1 MRELY
6 AQLYD
11 KVSFRLRQECVLAD
25 GSASYVGNYS
35 LTSCEETQSRVRW
48 QRLAED
54 NTRRA
59 DTEECVSESQTR
71 SRTVTVDGPGDFSPW
86 IGVNVSSNGGLING
100 EYSIFD
106 TALHIETA
114 ILVHRR
120 KGQTKRGLF
129 SMKM

>member
-1 MRELY
+1 
-6 AQLYD
+6 
-11 KVSFRLRQECVLAD
+11 VLAD

-59 DTEECVSESQTR
+59 ATAERAAESQVWHKDTTRPTADLRPLLSQPR

-86 IGVNVSSNGGLING
+86 IGEFEVPL
-100 EYSIFD
+100 SI
-106 TALHIETA
+106 
-114 ILVHRR
+114 
-120 KGQTKRGLF
+120 
-129 SMKM
+129 S